1 MDIFLDYTTLLFLLP
16 ATFIAS
22 AIVIFFVHLQHKEIA
37 GTREWALAMFLVALG
52 CSLQVNR
59 HAIPTEF
66 SILLANALILAGDGF
81 LLIGIMRYVGQT
93 INWPFL
99 LFIFSLIWLPFFYT
113 YDSPELFAIRS
124 HLVDICITLVCIV
137 SVYYLRKEIKKE
149 RISAYLIIIAS
160 FCGIAFSSTLR
171 SGALLTSNLYPEIG
185 LTTQTIVA
193 TFYTLLIL
201 FFLTLTAGLTML
213 VSERLRRNLALALEK
228 DKQTMLEQ
236 NNFWAM
242 VSHEFKTPLSTI
254 INSANLIE
262 LAANKNPQTIET
274 ESLRIQR
281 ASSRLAS
288 LVDKCLINDW
298 LEVATT
304 ERKHDTIDIVNM
316 LQNLSFE
323 YNIAFKNDL
332 PLGTCIQG
340 DPYLLPVAFSS
351 LIDNALKYSNQKEN
365 CYFTAARQ
373 ANGSL
378 IFKVFDDGDG
388 VDEKDMPHLFE
399 KFFRSDKH
407 HTKNGGG
414 YGLYIT
420 QKIAN
425 LHNAKVGMH
434 REDGMTAFTLTF
446 PRHHP
451 L

>member
-1 MDIFLDYTTLLFLLP
+1 MDLLLDYRTLLFLLP

-22 AIVIFFVHLQHKEIA
+22 AIVLFFVHLQHKEIA

-59 HAIPTEF
+59 HAIPEEV
-66 SILLANALILAGDGF
+66 SILFANGIILAGDGL
-81 LLIGIMRYVGQT
+81 LLIGVMRYVGRV
-93 INWPFL
+93 INWSVL
-99 LFIFSLIWLPFFYT
+99 LFVFALTWFPFFYT
-113 YDSPELFAIRS
+113 YDNPALFQIRS
-124 HLVDICITLVCIV
+124 HSVDAFITLVCIV
-137 SVYYLRKEIKKE
+137 SVYYLLKEIKKE

-160 FCGIAFSSTLR
+160 FCGIALSSTTR
-171 SGALLTSNLYPEIG
+171 SIAFLTSNFYPDLG
-185 LTTQTIVA
+185 LNTQNIVA
-193 TFYTLLIL
+193 GFYTLIIL
-201 FFLTLTAGLTML
+201 CFLTLTAGLTML

-228 DKQTMLEQ
+228 EKQTMQEQ

-304 ERKHDTIDIVNM
+304 QRRRESIDIVNM

-323 YNIAFKNDL
+323 YNIPFKNSL
-332 PLGTCIQG
+332 PHGTVLQG

-351 LIDNALKYSNQKEN
+351 LIDNALKYAHQKEN
-365 CYFTAARQ
+365 CYFTATLKPS
-373 ANGSL
+373 GTL
-378 IFKVFDDGDG
+378 TFKVFDDGDG
-388 VDEKDMPHLFE
+388 VDEKDIPHLFE
-399 KFFRSDKH
+399 KFFRSEKH
-407 HTKNGGG
+407 HAKNGGG

-425 LHNAKVGMH
+425 LHHAKVNMR
-434 REDGMTAFTLTF
+434 REGDLTAFTITF
-446 PRHHP
+446 PHHQT